1 MNPKLCLERFL
12 PAAHRLLV
20 LPVVALLASCG
31 GGTSGLPVVSTMSA
45 TSVAYS
51 KTVSVVVSG
60 NGLNNGITVSAE
72 PGCGAMTAAAGAT
85 DSTQTF
91 TCKATTL
98 GSFQPR
104 VRNGEGKEIATL
116 RLDIPLPQVTI
127 TAAQASTSVTGTMVL
142 ELDPVRAPK
151 TVDNFLAYVNQ
162 TTPFL
167 RNTLFHRAVP
177 GVLIQAGGYVTGL
190 SPKAATLAPIEL
202 ESNNG
207 LKNLRGTVGMAR
219 TTELNSATTQFYVNL
234 ADNADF
240 DYVDA
245 SSPGYAVF
253 GTVVTGM
260 DVADSIGSV
269 VTTSLL
275 VSGSSPPITLSNVP
289 VNEIRITAISQTR

>member
-1 MNPKLCLERFL
+1 MVAWGLAWLADRAGLHRTYISDVERGMRNISLESIEKLAAALQHSISGLFDQGGIPSPPPPLVEILLVEDLATDIELTRRAFDQAKLRNPLHVIRDGVEALHFL
-12 PAAHRLLV
+12 FATGPWAHRRDL
-20 LPVVALLASCG
+20 
-31 GGTSGLPVVSTMSA
+31 
-45 TSVAYS
+45 
-51 KTVSVVVSG
+51 
-60 NGLNNGITVSAE
+60 
-72 PGCGAMTAAAGAT
+72 
-85 DSTQTF
+85 
-91 TCKATTL
+91 
-98 GSFQPR
+98 
-104 VRNGEGKEIATL
+104 
-116 RLDIPLPQVTI
+116 PLPQVTI
-127 TAAQASTSVTGTMVL
+127 TAAQASTSVTGTMVV

-167 RNTLFHRAVP
+167 RNTLFHRAEP

-207 LKNLRGTVGMAR
+207 MKNLRGTVGMAR

-253 GTVVTGM
+253 GTVVSGM

-275 VSGSSPPITLSNVP
+275 VSGSSPPLTLSNVP

>member
-1 MNPKLCLERFL
+1 MSPTPCLERLL
-12 PAAHRLLV
+12 PAARRLLV

-31 GGTSGLPVVSTMSA
+31 GGTGDPPVVTTMSA
-45 TSVAYS
+45 TNVAYA
-51 KTVSVVVSG
+51 KTVSVVVLG
-60 NGLNNGITVSAE
+60 NGLNGGITVSAE
-72 PGCGAMTAAAGAT
+72 PGCGAMTASSGAT
-85 DSTQTF
+85 DSSQTF
-91 TCKATTL
+91 TCKVTTL

-162 TTPFL
+162 TTPFH
-167 RNTLFHRAVP
+167 RNTLFHRAEP
-177 GVLIQAGGYVTGL
+177 GVLVQAGGYTSGL
-190 SPKAATLAPIEL
+190 TPKAATLAPIEL

-219 TTELNSATTQFYVNL
+219 TTELNSATTQFYINL

-245 SSPGYAVF
+245 SNPGYAVF
-253 GTVVTGM
+253 GTVVSGM
-260 DVADSIGSV
+260 DAADSIGAV

-275 VSGSSPPITLSNVP
+275 VNGSSPPLTLTNVP